1 LAGFYYDSSI
11 DHGDAH
17 ARVPAIR
24 DAGGPRRWDGG
35 SEELTARLNCPGA
48 DLAAV
53 LLAALPVGALDL
65 DQLPDHLTRALFEA
79 LRLQTHYD
87 AATNTATCRV
97 TLSADTINAAAE
109 RQPARRSLS
118 PLPHAERKDNP
129 DMHPEKPNAQLLPF
143 PSLWCTQRD
152 SAPVPP
158 RPLRCASVAENG
170 GVRQGCWPSAT
181 ALPAPPA
188 TRRDRAATPSC
199 RPMTRR
205 GRASRP
211 MRSERW

>member
-1 LAGFYYDSSI
+1 MAGFYYDSSI

-118 PLPHAERKDNP
+118 PSRTRKERTTRTCTRRSPTHSFSRSHPCGALSVIQHPYRHVRFVALALLKMAEFGKAAGRLPRRSRRRPPRAVTGRQLPHVG
-129 DMHPEKPNAQLLPF
+129 Q
-143 PSLWCTQRD
+143 
-152 SAPVPP
+152 
-158 RPLRCASVAENG
+158 
-170 GVRQGCWPSAT
+170 
-181 ALPAPPA
+181 
-188 TRRDRAATPSC
+188 
-199 RPMTRR
+199 
-205 GRASRP
+205 
-211 MRSERW
+211 